1 MGSWPR
7 HGGFGHDRAVKVDEF
22 APGLW
27 RWTADLGGREVGCV
41 YYETPDA
48 VVLIDPVVPDEAER
62 FLRALDRDV
71 ERLGVRV
78 AIVCTSDERA
88 AAAAP
93 LVTRYGATLLR
104 A

>member
-1 MGSWPR
+1 M
-7 HGGFGHDRAVKVDEF
+7 EEL

-27 RWTADLGGREVGCV
+27 RWSADLGGDEVWCV
-41 YYETPDA
+41 YVETPDA
-48 VVLIDPVVPDEAER
+48 IVLIDPVVPGEAER
-62 FLRALDRDV
+62 FFHALDRDV

-78 AIVCTSDERA
+78 TIVCTSDEQA

>member
-1 MGSWPR
+1 MN
-7 HGGFGHDRAVKVDEF
+7 ATEL

-27 RWTADLGGREVGCV
+27 RWSAGLGGDEVWCL

-48 VVLIDPVVPDEAER
+48 IVLIDPVVPGEAEH
-62 FLRALDRDV
+62 FLRELDRDV
-71 ERLGVRV
+71 ERLGRRV

-88 AAAAP
+88 AAAAE